1 MSIDFI
7 PVNTPLLGGNEKKYI
22 NECIDTG
29 WISSEGPFI
38 ERFESELSAKV
49 NRKHGIAVS
58 SGTAALDIA
67 VVALGIGK
75 SDEVIL
81 PSHTIISCIS
91 AVIKAGATPVLV
103 DSELTTWNMDVNLIE
118 SKITNK
124 TKAIM
129 AVHLYGFP
137 VDMDKILALAKKYN
151 LFVIEDTAQMLGQT
165 YKGKPCGSF
174 GDISTFSFYPNKQ
187 ITTGEGGM
195 CVVND
200 EKLAERCRS
209 FRNLCFQKEQ
219 RFIHNEIGWNYR
231 MTNMQAALGVAQ
243 LEELDNHV
251 KRRREIAKKYIQLIN
266 FNDLIKASPEAN
278 DYSDNIYWVV
288 GLLISDSSNY
298 SAKDMMDYLS
308 EHGVGVRPFFYPL
321 HMQPVFNN
329 QGMFI
334 NEKYENSEKLH
345 LKGFYIPNGLG
356 MTDSQIKKVSKK
368 VNVMIDK
375 YFT

>member
-58 SGTAALDIA
+58 SGTAALDIS
-67 VVALGIGK
+67 VVTLGIGK
-75 SDEVIL
+75 GDEVIL

-91 AVIKAGATPVLV
+91 AVTKAGATPVLV

-219 RFIHNEIGWNYR
+219 RFVHNEIGWNYR

-243 LEELDNHV
+243 VERLETIVQRKRYVGNKYRELLNRDFFSMGLSQ
-251 KRRREIAKKYIQLIN
+251 I
-266 FNDLIKASPEAN
+266 
-278 DYSDNIYWVV
+278 DYADNIYWVL
-288 GLLISDSSNY
+288 GILISDDCAY
-298 SAKDMMDYLS
+298 TAKDVMSKLS
-308 EHGVGVRPFFYPL
+308 VLGVGTRPFFYPL
-321 HMQPVFNN
+321 HLQPVFNRK
-329 QGMFI
+329 GLFV
-334 NEKYENSEKLH
+334 NESYPVSEKLAT
-345 LKGFYIPNGLG
+345 KGFYLPGGLG
-356 MTDSQIKKVSKK
+356 IS
-368 VNVMIDK
+368 DK
-375 YFT
+375 EIEISANALNSIL